1 MRPVLIVG
9 AGIAGLACAAR
20 LHRAGRSF
28 VLLEASDGVGG
39 RVRSDRTEDGF
50 ILDRGFQVLL
60 SAYPEVKRQLDF
72 AALQPRAF
80 RSGAV
85 IRLPD
90 GKEAVLRDPF
100 RDLWA
105 IPSALGSPI
114 GTLADKLRLARLAC
128 SVALRSP
135 DTLLSENAEGTLE
148 FLHRQGFSPR
158 CIELFFRPF
167 FGGVFLDRSLLVDSC
182 FFNFV
187 FQQFVRGRAVLPQG
201 GMQRIPDQLAAG
213 LPGDSIFLSTPV
225 SAVEKGAV
233 ELKNGKRLLGSAVVL
248 AVEGTAAARLMPGL
262 VTPALWRRTT
272 CLYFAAPDKPGKGDG
287 YLRLNA
293 CPKALVHNVC
303 FPSDI
308 DPEVA
313 PPGQTLVS
321 VSSHGLNGLTTPV
334 LRARVLVEL
343 GDWFGPQVRGWRH
356 LRSYDIPRALPA
368 TLTRVAR
375 PILHSGVHVCGD
387 HVAYPSLNAALATGR
402 LTAESLL

>member
-128 SVALRSP
+128 SVALRKAYCRKR
-135 DTLLSENAEGTLE
+135 T
-148 FLHRQGFSPR
+148 R
-158 CIELFFRPF
+158 
-167 FGGVFLDRSLLVDSC
+167 GGS
-182 FFNFV
+182 
-187 FQQFVRGRAVLPQG
+187 
-201 GMQRIPDQLAAG
+201 
-213 LPGDSIFLSTPV
+213 
-225 SAVEKGAV
+225 
-233 ELKNGKRLLGSAVVL
+233 
-248 AVEGTAAARLMPGL
+248 
-262 VTPALWRRTT
+262 
-272 CLYFAAPDKPGKGDG
+272 
-287 YLRLNA
+287 
-293 CPKALVHNVC
+293 
-303 FPSDI
+303 
-308 DPEVA
+308 
-313 PPGQTLVS
+313 
-321 VSSHGLNGLTTPV
+321 GLT
-334 LRARVLVEL
+334 
-343 GDWFGPQVRGWRH
+343 WN
-356 LRSYDIPRALPA
+356 
-368 TLTRVAR
+368 
-375 PILHSGVHVCGD
+375 C
-387 HVAYPSLNAALATGR
+387 
-402 LTAESLL
+402 TAS